1 MLTIMFLAFLL
12 CYVNC
17 WKKEI
22 RDFRQEKQTKMLKE
36 IRKQMNIDI
45 Q

>member
-1 MLTIMFLAFLL
+1 MITTLFLAFLL

-22 RDFRQEKQTKMLKE
+22 RDFRQEKQTKTLKE
-36 IRKQMNIDI
+36 IRKTINIDI
-45 Q
+45 K

>member
-1 MLTIMFLAFLL
+1 MITTLFLAFLL

-22 RDFRQEKQTKMLKE
+22 RDFRQEKETKALKE
-36 IRKQMNIDI
+36 IRKTINIDVE
-45 Q
+45 